1 MSKILVLGG
10 TGQFGERICRR
21 LAGSPDTEII
31 ITSRSQSKADALARE
46 IRAESR
52 LAQVSAAA
60 LNRDAADFEDELQH
74 LAPQVLIHTAGP
86 FQGQDYRVARAC
98 IAARCHYIDLADG
111 REFVTE
117 IRSLDAAARKAGV
130 LIVSGAS
137 TLPGLSSVVIKELQP
152 RFSRIE
158 SIESS
163 IAPGHQSPR
172 GQGTVA
178 AVLSYCGHPF
188 KTLRDGEWRTVYG
201 WQDLRWQ
208 HYPALGRRLSAACDV
223 PDLSLLPE
231 YVSGVTTVSFHA
243 ALEAPWEQLS
253 LWIMSW
259 LTRMRIVSDWT
270 RHAQLFAAVGGR
282 LMMFGSDRGGMH
294 LRVAGIGKDGDRIA
308 YTWYLT
314 AERNHG
320 PEVPCTPSIV
330 LARKLLRGELG
341 IRGATPA
348 LDLFSIGEFMDEL
361 SEFAVNIELVK
372 ET

>member
-1 MSKILVLGG
+1 MSKVLVLGG

-21 LAGSPDTEII
+21 LAGLPDVDVI
-31 ITSRSQSKADALARE
+31 ITSRSQSKADALARK
-46 IRAESR
+46 IRAE
-52 LAQVSAAA
+52 LHTVQVSAAA
-60 LNRDAADFEDELQH
+60 LERDAASFEDDLRL

-86 FQGQDYRVARAC
+86 YQGQDYRVARAC

-111 REFVTE
+111 REFVTD
-117 IRSLDAAARKAGV
+117 IRSLDSVAKEADV
-130 LIVSGAS
+130 LLVSGAS
-137 TLPGLSSVVIKELQP
+137 TLPGLSSVVIKELQSH
-152 RFSRIE
+152 FSRIE

-163 IAPGHQSPR
+163 ITPGHQSPR

-178 AVLSYCGHPF
+178 AVLSYCGRPF

-208 HYPALGRRLSAACDV
+208 RYPALGRRLSAACDV

-231 YVSGVTTVSFHA
+231 FVPGVTTVSFHA

-253 LWIMSW
+253 LWVMSW
-259 LTRMRIVSDWT
+259 LTRMHIISDWS
-270 RHAQLFAAVGGR
+270 RHAQLVAAVGGR

-294 LRVAGIGKDGDRIA
+294 IRVAGIGKDGDSIA
-308 YTWYLT
+308 YNWYLT

-320 PEVPCTPSIV
+320 PEIPCTPSIV
-330 LARKLLRGELG
+330 LARKLLRGELDV
-341 IRGATPA
+341 RGAIPA
-348 LDLFSIGEFMDEL
+348 LNLFSISEFMDEL

-372 ET
+372 ES

>member
-46 IRAESR
+46 IRAESQ
-52 LAQVSAAA
+52 LAQISAAA
-60 LNRDAADFEDELQH
+60 LNRDAANFEDELQH

-152 RFSRIE
+152 RFSDIE

-163 IAPGHQSPR
+163 IAPGHRSPR

-208 HYPALGRRLSAACDV
+208 RYPALGRRLSAACDV

-348 LDLFSIGEFMDEL
+348 LNLFSIGEFMDEM
-361 SEFAVNIELVK
+361 SEFAVDIELVK